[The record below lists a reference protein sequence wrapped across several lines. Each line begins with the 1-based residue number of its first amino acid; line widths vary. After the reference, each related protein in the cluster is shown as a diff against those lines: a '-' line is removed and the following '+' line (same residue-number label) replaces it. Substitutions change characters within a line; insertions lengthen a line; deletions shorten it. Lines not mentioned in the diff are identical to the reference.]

1 MPTDYA
7 IIRLGNKQHR
17 VRDGETL
24 VVDRLRAD
32 GTGAVRLTSGPA
44 EKDTPAW
51 ARR

>member
-1 MPTDYA
+1 VM
-7 IIRLGNKQHR
+7 
-17 VRDGETL
+17 
-24 VVDRLRAD
+24 RAD